1 MPAKKNTKVRQVNL
15 VPQEDL
21 SSSTSGKVL
30 LWIVSTFR
38 VILIIT
44 ELFVIG
50 AFISRFWLDAKN
62 TDLSEEMKDKKNIIT
77 SLSTFEEDFKDVQNR
92 LVVFDSYKENEGVI
106 NDNIRSFISYKPSG
120 VSFESISADLDKV
133 VVVANSVSEIE
144 LQQFLVNL
152 KSEDMFENIKLSGV
166 TMEKYGSTIKF
177 TITAGIKREI

>member
-38 VILIIT
+38 IILIIT

-77 SLSTFEEDFKDVQNR
+77 SLSTFEEDFKDIQNR
-92 LVVFDSYKENEGVI
+92 LMVFDSYKENEGII
-106 NDNIRSFISYKPSG
+106 NENIKTFISYKPDG
-120 VSFESISADLDKV
+120 IIFESISADLDKV

-144 LQQFLVNL
+144 LQQYLINL
-152 KSEDMFENIKLSGV
+152 KSEDNFENIKLSGV
-166 TMEKYGSTIKF
+166 TMEKYGFALRF
-177 TITAGIKREI
+177 TITASVKREL